1 MAKCN
6 GIKNTAPDFF
16 ISTTDEKFV
25 TVYFPSQRKGMND
38 YKSFWLLSEMYLNV
52 WPIDVK

>member
-6 GIKNTAPDFF
+6 GIKNTAPDFC
-16 ISTTDEKFV
+16 ISTTEEKFV
-25 TVYFPSQRKGMND
+25 TAHFPSQREGLND